1 MLTVQPE
8 PFLKD
13 IDGRIDI
20 AVVFRPA
27 SRTGPVPDAEI
38 FQLRVDL
45 PAYMADLAGR
55 EPSADLNEYLS
66 PVMQLVLQE
75 PEEHPVTV
83 IHGRPSVPEAFVCH
97 RFHVQIFHTDDVV
110 RIGCLRRLLVAE
122 IQPLVRDVAVYFRD
136 ADLLFLIVSGAFL
149 LVTESSLL
157 LRQDV
162 LRFTGIFR

>member
-27 SRTGPVPDAEI
+27 YGAGPVPYAHVL
-38 FQLRVDL
+38 QLRVDL
-45 PAYMADLAGR
+45 PAFMADLAGR
-55 EPSADLNEYLS
+55 EPSADLNEHLP

-83 IHGRPSVPEAFVCH
+83 VHSGPAVPEAFVRH
-97 RFHVQIFHTDDVV
+97 RFHVQIFHTDDIV

-136 ADLLFLIVSGAFL
+136 AGFLLLIVSGAFL

>member
-27 SRTGPVPDAEI
+27 SGAGPVPDAHVL
-38 FQLRVDL
+38 QLRIDL
-45 PAYMADLAGR
+45 AAYMADLAGR
-55 EPSADLNEYLS
+55 EPSADFDEYL
-66 PVMQLVLQE
+66 PTVMQLVFQE
-75 PEEHPVTV
+75 AEEHPVTV
-83 IHGRPSVPEAFVCH
+83 VHSSPAVPEVFVRHC
-97 RFHVQIFHTDDVV
+97 FHIQIFHTDDVV

-136 ADLLFLIVSGAFL
+136 AGFLLLMVSGAFL

-157 LRQDV
+157 LCQEI

>member
-20 AVVFRPA
+20 AVVFTPTPG
-27 SRTGPVPDAEI
+27 TGPVPYAQVL
-38 FQLRVDL
+38 QLRIDL
-45 PAYMADLAGR
+45 PAYMADLAGG
-55 EPSADLNEYLS
+55 EPSADLNEYLP

-83 IHGRPSVPEAFVCH
+83 VHSGPAVPEAFVRH
-97 RFHVQIFHTDDVV
+97 RFHVHIFHTDDVV

-122 IQPLVRDVAVYFRD
+122 IQPLVRNMAVYFRD
-136 ADLLFLIVSGAFL
+136 SDLLLLIVSGAFL

-157 LRQDV
+157 LRQEI
-162 LRFTGIFR
+162 LRFTGVFR